1 MTQFEETITRLEQE
15 RTELLATIEKGEGF
29 DAAIQ
34 QIQQDNVNNIFFL
47 ERHIKFSFFSLFTG
61 PVAGRTWSFEIYY
74 IFHGKS
80 TQS

>member
-34 QIQQDNVNNIFFL
+34 QIQQDNVNN
-47 ERHIKFSFFSLFTG
+47 
-61 PVAGRTWSFEIYY
+61 VY
-74 IFHGKS
+74 ILS
-80 TQS
+80 WTTY